1 MNKKIE
7 SLNSEI
13 ASANSSLKKTK
24 SELESLIAERDT
36 QLKTLTAE
44 KEKFQGEVSSTE
56 AARKKL
62 EV

>member
-1 MNKKIE
+1 MNKKLE
-7 SLNSEI
+7 SLYSEF
-13 ASANSSLKKTK
+13 ASANSSLEKTK
-24 SELESLIAERDT
+24 SELESQIAERDT

-44 KEKFQGEVSSTE
+44 KEKLQGEVSSTE

>member
-13 ASANSSLKKTK
+13 VSANLSLEKTQ
-24 SELESLIAERDT
+24 SELESQIAERDT